1 MSNNNNNIN
10 KIQNNNINNNSSIHN
25 NSFQTNNQNNN
36 LNNNNQIENL
46 IENRKEIFIYYNFF
60 IFTDTGSC
68 IFKISSDEKDKN
80 SFQNIGAMQGIIQA
94 LFFTAIDLK
103 CHIHSLNTELGILCY
118 KAFTNNENTL
128 LLALMFPNY
137 YCDENLCLNITQNIL
152 DYVYHILLIHIGVTD
167 LFSFSNSND
176 IEKLRRY
183 LDLYKNSIKYI
194 LNHHTKL
201 NLILKAEK
209 KYEFDKDVIYSI
221 KFYLE
226 KIKKNLKLDLIA
238 ITVKNIIV
246 WASSDWL
253 NIEIMDRILFL
264 IISEIYSEGDYNEIP
279 IYFSNTP
286 LEDEGIGKIPYK
298 FFVIK
303 LLKETKILFLSD
315 NDINI
320 NSIDLN
326 IFDDFFISR
335 IIGMKNNLLF
345 NNEIIDNNVKSLIVY
360 NYYLKTYKIMID
372 ESLENVFEKF
382 IINNV
387 FSNMIFIDEES
398 ENLTDEKS
406 FITDE
411 FYIKDDS
418 NFTFYYYKIN
428 FLTFFILFDRET
440 TFDDINIVKVTL
452 KTLKEN
458 FDNKE
463 NYKDSKK

>member
-1 MSNNNNNIN
+1 MSNNNNN
-10 KIQNNNINNNSSIHN
+10 KNNINNNSLIHN

-36 LNNNNQIENL
+36 NLTQNNQIDNL
-46 IENRKEIFIYYNFF
+46 IENNKEIFIYYNFF

-68 IFKISSDEKDKN
+68 IFKISSDKNDKN

-103 CHIHSLNTELGILCY
+103 CNIHSLNTELGILCY
-118 KAFTNNENTL
+118 KAFTYNENTL
-128 LLALMFPNY
+128 LLSLMFTNY

-152 DYVYHILLIHIGVTD
+152 DYIYHILLIHIGVTD

-194 LNHHTKL
+194 LNNHTKL

-209 KYEFDKDVIYSI
+209 KYEIDKDVIYSI

-253 NIEIMDRILFL
+253 NIEIIDRILFL
-264 IISEIYSEGDYNEIP
+264 IISEIYCEGDYNEIP

-298 FFVIK
+298 FFIVK
-303 LLKETKILFLSD
+303 LLKDTKILFLSD
-315 NDINI
+315 NEINI

-372 ESLENVFEKF
+372 ENLENIFEKF

-387 FSNMIFIDEES
+387 FSNMIFIDEEN
-398 ENLTDEKS
+398 ENLIDDKS

-428 FLTFFILFDRET
+428 YLTFFILFDRET

>member
-1 MSNNNNNIN
+1 
-10 KIQNNNINNNSSIHN
+10 
-25 NSFQTNNQNNN
+25 
-36 LNNNNQIENL
+36 
-46 IENRKEIFIYYNFF
+46 
-60 IFTDTGSC
+60 
-68 IFKISSDEKDKN
+68 
-80 SFQNIGAMQGIIQA
+80 
-94 LFFTAIDLK
+94 
-103 CHIHSLNTELGILCY
+103 
-118 KAFTNNENTL
+118 
-128 LLALMFPNY
+128 MFPNY

-152 DYVYHILLIHIGVTD
+152 DYIYHILLIHIGVTD

-194 LNHHTKL
+194 LNNHTKL

-209 KYEFDKDVIYSI
+209 KYEIDKDVIYSI

-253 NIEIMDRILFL
+253 NIEIIDRILFL
-264 IISEIYSEGDYNEIP
+264 IISEIYCEGDYNEIP

-298 FFVIK
+298 FFIVK
-303 LLKETKILFLSD
+303 LLKDTKILFLSD
-315 NDINI
+315 NEINI

-372 ESLENVFEKF
+372 ENLENIFEKF

-387 FSNMIFIDEES
+387 FSNMIFIDEEN
-398 ENLTDEKS
+398 ENLIDDKS

-428 FLTFFILFDRET
+428 YLTFFILFDRET

>member
-1 MSNNNNNIN
+1 MSNNNNNKN
-10 KIQNNNINNNSSIHN
+10 QNNINNNSLNHN

-36 LNNNNQIENL
+36 NLTQNNQIDNL
-46 IENRKEIFIYYNFF
+46 IENNKEIFIYYNFF

-68 IFKISSDEKDKN
+68 IFKISSDKNDKN

-103 CHIHSLNTELGILCY
+103 CNIHSLNTELGILCY
-118 KAFTNNENTL
+118 KAFTYNENTL
-128 LLALMFPNY
+128 LLSLMFPNY

-152 DYVYHILLIHIGVTD
+152 DYIYHILLIHIGVTD

-194 LNHHTKL
+194 LNNHTKL

-209 KYEFDKDVIYSI
+209 KYEIDKDVIYSI

-253 NIEIMDRILFL
+253 NIEIIDRILFL
-264 IISEIYSEGDYNEIP
+264 IISEIYCEGDYNEIP

-298 FFVIK
+298 FFIVK
-303 LLKETKILFLSD
+303 LLKDTKILFLSD
-315 NDINI
+315 NEINI

-372 ESLENVFEKF
+372 ENLENIFEKF

-387 FSNMIFIDEES
+387 FSNMIFIDEEN
-398 ENLTDEKS
+398 ENLIDDKS

-428 FLTFFILFDRET
+428 YLTFFILFDRET

>member
-1 MSNNNNNIN
+1 M
-10 KIQNNNINNNSSIHN
+10 
-25 NSFQTNNQNNN
+25 
-36 LNNNNQIENL
+36 
-46 IENRKEIFIYYNFF
+46 
-60 IFTDTGSC
+60 
-68 IFKISSDEKDKN
+68 
-80 SFQNIGAMQGIIQA
+80 
-94 LFFTAIDLK
+94 
-103 CHIHSLNTELGILCY
+103 
-118 KAFTNNENTL
+118 
-128 LLALMFPNY
+128 
-137 YCDENLCLNITQNIL
+137 
-152 DYVYHILLIHIGVTD
+152 
-167 LFSFSNSND
+167 
-176 IEKLRRY
+176 
-183 LDLYKNSIKYI
+183 
-194 LNHHTKL
+194 
-201 NLILKAEK
+201 
-209 KYEFDKDVIYSI
+209 
-221 KFYLE
+221 
-226 KIKKNLKLDLIA
+226 KLDLIA

-253 NIEIMDRILFL
+253 NIEIIDRILFL
-264 IISEIYSEGDYNEIP
+264 IISEIYCEGDYNEIP

-298 FFVIK
+298 FFIVK
-303 LLKETKILFLSD
+303 LLKDTKILFLSD
-315 NDINI
+315 NEINI

-335 IIGMKNNLLF
+335 IIGMKNNLFF
-345 NNEIIDNNVKSLIVY
+345 NNEIIDN

-372 ESLENVFEKF
+372 ENLENIFEKF

-387 FSNMIFIDEES
+387 FSNMIFIDEEN
-398 ENLTDEKS
+398 ENLIDDKS

-428 FLTFFILFDRET
+428 YLTFFILFDRET